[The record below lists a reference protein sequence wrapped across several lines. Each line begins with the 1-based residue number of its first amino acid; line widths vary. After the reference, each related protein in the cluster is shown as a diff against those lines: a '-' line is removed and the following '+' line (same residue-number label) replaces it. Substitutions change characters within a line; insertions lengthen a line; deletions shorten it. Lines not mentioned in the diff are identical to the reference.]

1 MPDNKNKWPRH
12 LATLLLFLP
21 ALARPA
27 WSQVVPAAS
36 DFLAN
41 DPLAT
46 NQIIVRLRPH
56 TLSTQ
61 SFRLRASQLAGATL
75 ADQRI
80 MGTGARL
87 YRLPAHMPVTYVRQ
101 MAARIAQDPNVL
113 YAEPNVQRRRHWP
126 GLPAK
131 TASPRRVAFSGAP
144 NDPLFRRQWAL
155 SGAAGNLDAMAAWRI
170 TTGSSRIVIGIVDS
184 GARFDHEDLRGRLIA
199 GPDLMNGNMQPVDT
213 GGKMDGI
220 VVYHGTWVAG
230 VIGAA
235 TNNGRGTAGI
245 NWISKMLVVRDG
257 DDFGDSLA
265 AATDAILWAAGVPVP
280 GLPNNP
286 TPAKVIN
293 YSSGGPG
300 SCSQTEIEMMQTLKA
315 RGVVLVVSA
324 GNDGAD
330 ASGVAPANCPGV
342 ISVAAIDANG
352 NRASF
357 SNYGPSVTIAAPGQ
371 QILMPGSTTLPPRP
385 TDYTVQDGT
394 SFSAPMVSGV
404 VSLMLSVNPLLSP
417 DTVTRLLKQSARPF
431 PRGANCSGICQAGI
445 LDAGRAVALAAGQGG
460 GSSQPPQTLH
470 VLISRAQTVPPGGRV
485 QLAGIGRTTPG
496 ARITAYQWKQVSGP
510 LVQLSD
516 PRVARP
522 MFIAPR
528 TPASLVFHLAVTD
541 SMGRTAGAVTVVRV
555 ARN

>member
-12 LATLLLFLP
+12 LAALLILLP
-21 ALARPA
+21 ALGRPA
-27 WSQVVPAAS
+27 WTRAEPAAR
-36 DFLAN
+36 DFLAH

-46 NQIIVRLRPH
+46 NQIIVRLRSH

-61 SFRLRASQLAGATL
+61 SFRLRASQLAGTTL
-75 ADQRI
+75 SGQRV

-87 YRLPAHMPVTYVRQ
+87 YQLPAHMPVTYVRQ

-113 YAEPNVQRRRHWP
+113 YAEPNVRRRRHWS
-126 GLPAK
+126 GLS
-131 TASPRRVAFSGAP
+131 TGMTVSSRMAFSGAP

-155 SGAAGNLDAMAAWRI
+155 SGAAGNLDALAAWRI

-184 GARFDHEDLRGRLIA
+184 GARFEHEDLRGRLIA
-199 GPDLMNGNMQPVDT
+199 GLDLMNGNLQPIDT
-213 GGKMDGI
+213 GGKMAGI
-220 VVYHGTWVAG
+220 VVYHGTWIAG

-280 GLPNNP
+280 GLPGNP
-286 TPAKVIN
+286 TPAQVIN
-293 YSSGGPG
+293 YSSGGQG
-300 SCSQTEIEMMQTLKA
+300 ACSQTEIEMLQTLKA
-315 RGVVLVVSA
+315 KGVVLVVSA

-330 ASGVAPANCPGV
+330 ARGTSPANCPGV

-352 NRASF
+352 NRANF

-371 QILMPGSTTLPPRP
+371 QIIMPGSTTSPPRS

-404 VSLMLSVNPLLSP
+404 VSLMLSVNPRLSP
-417 DTVTRLLKQSARPF
+417 DAVIRLLRQSARPF
-431 PRGANCSGICQAGI
+431 PRGADCSGICQAGM

-460 GSSQPPQTLH
+460 VAPPQTLH
-470 VLISRAQTVPPGGRV
+470 VLISRAQTVHSGSRV
-485 QLAGIGRTTPG
+485 QLIGGGRTTPG
-496 ARITAYQWKQVSGP
+496 ARITAYHWQQVGGP
-510 LVQLSD
+510 RVQLSD

-522 MFIAPR
+522 AFIAPR
-528 TPASLVFHLAVTD
+528 IPASLVFHLTVTD
-541 SMGRTAGAVTVVRV
+541 STGHTAGAATVVRV
-555 ARN
+555 TRN